1 MEAAK
6 AAGAALLAVGIG
18 LVLFT
23 FYCAYN
29 AFLEAAQLKLL
40 VTGAANPWEAFTAVL
55 GPLVKSCIM
64 VMFLGVMGWAG
75 VTLTSRGAQ
84 LFRTPLPK
92 APARAPPRPLP
103 SAPAPPPSAPP
114 TAYPGV
120 ESA

>member
-23 FYCAYN
+23 FYCAYS
-29 AFLEAAQLKLL
+29 AFVEATKLELL
-40 VTGAANPWEAFTAVL
+40 VTGATNPWEAFTAVL

-75 VTLTSRGAQ
+75 VTLTSRGVQ
-84 LFRTPLPK
+84 LFRAPVPR
-92 APARAPPRPLP
+92 APARAPPKPVP
-103 SAPAPPPSAPP
+103 PAPAPPAP
-114 TAYPGV
+114 AYQ
-120 ESA
+120 ESV